1 MSTTPTASANSTGNS
16 LLNRGTQTLNS
27 LQEVKAQ
34 TEGSAKVTK
43 PDITKQVRDL
53 DTKIKSLLGGGY
65 TPSTYTNNINGH
77 QGKATVEILNKNYK
91 QLMEMAKDPNLTEAK
106 GAELKGVIQDIRNLG
121 ASLEGSGWYRS
132 NTNPDL
138 QQGSKISDGLTRV
151 AKALE
156 KELHAAPLRRAMA
169 RHEASNLVLAGDSAL
184 KVSNVV
190 MTTQD
195 FKSVL
200 KTLVPDPKLNQQIDA
215 ATSWGDLLK
224 IAQQQLEK
232 LPTRSAREVLQKNI
246 DDINQAVNTQVDQSQ
261 APNQIQ
267 VPKTLSSE
275 EVDRRTA
282 IQIQVPS
289 TLSTQAVE
297 DRTKRAVN

>member
-106 GAELKGVIQDIRNLG
+106 GAEL
-121 ASLEGSGWYRS
+121 RS
-132 NTNPDL
+132 ST
-138 QQGSKISDGLTRV
+138 
-151 AKALE
+151 
-156 KELHAAPLRRAMA
+156 LRRCFSGSNW
-169 RHEASNLVLAGDSAL
+169 REAFVNQGLGSFGFGRR
-184 KVSNVV
+184 VV
-190 MTTQD
+190 
-195 FKSVL
+195 
-200 KTLVPDPKLNQQIDA
+200 
-215 ATSWGDLLK
+215 
-224 IAQQQLEK
+224 
-232 LPTRSAREVLQKNI
+232 
-246 DDINQAVNTQVDQSQ
+246 
-261 APNQIQ
+261 
-267 VPKTLSSE
+267 
-275 EVDRRTA
+275 
-282 IQIQVPS
+282 
-289 TLSTQAVE
+289 
-297 DRTKRAVN
+297 